1 MISDKKFYTRVLTK
15 DDLNLVPE
23 LEEIAF
29 KAQKDPWGTQAIQE
43 SFEDSYVLLG
53 LLHYQKVIGF
63 SVIFNTKFT
72 TDLLEIC
79 LTPEFQGQHLGQLL
93 LHNTLLKAL
102 EIGAKECF
110 LEVRVSNTKAFNLYQ
125 KYGFEKVGLR
135 KNYYNSKDGTPGEDA
150 YTMQLPDI
158 ESRLALINLQDLNCK

>member
-53 LLHYQKVIGF
+53 LFHYQKVIGF

-102 EIGAKECF
+102 EIGAKE
-110 LEVRVSNTKAFNLYQ
+110 
-125 KYGFEKVGLR
+125 
-135 KNYYNSKDGTPGEDA
+135 
-150 YTMQLPDI
+150 
-158 ESRLALINLQDLNCK
+158 